1 MYTKR
6 GAPCELAVLA
16 GAPRHRV
23 AARLVKPGGLS
34 DSTIY
39 NECQAL
45 AFDALAIK
53 VSGIHASKGC
63 CACFYISVTS
73 TTGGFG
79 FRVQLYEWF
88 MI

>member
-1 MYTKR
+1 
-6 GAPCELAVLA
+6 
-16 GAPRHRV
+16 V

-53 VSGIHASKGC
+53 VSGLHAIKGLWC
-63 CACFYISVTS
+63 LFLY
-73 TTGGFG
+73 FG
-79 FRVQLYEWF
+79 HLTYRRNWLQSATLWAVHDIKEGRLCK
-88 MI
+88 